1 MNHTL
6 VQLQILSKIKKL
18 NREIESLRELKIIF
32 GAIDGLTPKQQLKLT
47 NKENKLTKLLNQ
59 L

>member
-6 VQLQILSKIKKL
+6 VKPQTIAKIKKL
-18 NREIESLRELKIIF
+18 NTEIQGLREVRDFVGLK
-32 GAIDGLTPKQQLKLT
+32 PKQALKLT
-47 NKENKLTKLLNQ
+47 NKENKLSKILKQ

>member
-6 VQLQILSKIKKL
+6 IPPKTIAKIKKL
-18 NREIESLRELKIIF
+18 NIEIQGLREVRDFVGLK
-32 GAIDGLTPKQQLKLT
+32 PKQALKLT
-47 NKENKLTKLLNQ
+47 NKENKLSKILKQ

>member
-1 MNHTL
+1 MNHSVIPPQT
-6 VQLQILSKIKKL
+6 IGKIKKL
-18 NREIESLRELKIIF
+18 NREIQSLRDVRDF
-32 GAIDGLTPKQQLKLT
+32 VGLTPKQQLKLT

>member
-6 VQLQILSKIKKL
+6 VQPQILAKIKKL
-18 NREIESLRELKIIF
+18 NREIESLR
-32 GAIDGLTPKQQLKLT
+32 DVYNCVGLTPKQQLKLT